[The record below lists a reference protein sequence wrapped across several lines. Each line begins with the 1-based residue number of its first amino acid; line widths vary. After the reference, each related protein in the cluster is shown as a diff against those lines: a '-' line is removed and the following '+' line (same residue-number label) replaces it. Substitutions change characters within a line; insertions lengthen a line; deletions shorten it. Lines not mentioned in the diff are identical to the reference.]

1 MCGYREWFILKGMAT
16 RSAISIFSA
25 PVHYSVDASDVHAHL
40 YRVTLTIARPTKNQ
54 RVSLPV
60 WIPGSYMVRE
70 FSKHLQ
76 KLVGAQDGT
85 TVPLTQLDKCT
96 WQAINTASK
105 PLVLQYEV
113 YAYDNSV
120 RTAWLD
126 TQRGF
131 FNPTSLCLQ
140 VLGLTD
146 AAHHLHI
153 KATNSIAACAVF
165 TGATALKI
173 DKKGFGMYSFSD
185 YDALA
190 DTPFELGNCWH
201 ASFVVRG
208 VTHQFVVAGAPP
220 SFDGKRLLADTQKI
234 VETEMAFWHGA
245 PSQRSTKPSPTKT
258 LPNKPPF
265 SNYVFMLNAV
275 DDGYG
280 GLEHRN
286 STALICTRRDLP
298 RIGQK
303 NPTDG
308 YTTLLGLISH
318 EYFHTWNVKRLR
330 PAEFARYDYRQEQTT
345 QLLWF
350 FEGFTSYY
358 DDLLL
363 RRAGLIDNTQYL
375 KLLNKT
381 INQVMQTPGGQVQ
394 SVAQSSFDAWVKYYR
409 QDENTAN
416 ATVSY
421 YTKGAL
427 VALCFDLTLRG
438 EGKTTL
444 DDVMRALWVRCK
456 AGPAHAGLMTEA
468 DFAAVLRDLGGRS
481 FATELAQWVHGTGAL
496 PLERLLTA
504 QGVQVIEDKPQLA
517 QRLGLRVAEA
527 NGAVQV
533 KVVLR
538 GGAAEQ
544 AGFCAGDEWLAVGAS
559 AARGG
564 LWRLNKLD
572 DLTLY
577 VDQAQSEKSK
587 TIQVLVSRDKRLHTL
602 KLTLPAQERE
612 DLATWVLRAAAE
624 QSVAKRSAQ
633 PSEHSDVTSGA
644 APLNAWLAG

>member
-1 MCGYREWFILKGMAT
+1 MAT
-16 RSAISIFSA
+16 RLNSSATTA

-40 YRVTLTIARPTKNQ
+40 FRITLTIARPAKNQ
-54 RVSLPV
+54 RVNLPV

-76 KLVGAQDGT
+76 KLGATQNGKA
-85 TVPLTQLDKCT
+85 VAIAQLDKCT
-96 WQAINTASK
+96 WQVSSAAAK
-105 PLVLQYEV
+105 PLVLHYEV

-126 TQRGF
+126 AQRGF
-131 FNPTSLCLQ
+131 FNPTSLCLR
-140 VLGLTD
+140 VEGLTER
-146 AAHHLHI
+146 AHQLQVKTI
-153 KATNSIAACAVF
+153 NSIAACAVVA
-165 TGATALKI
+165 GATALKV
-173 DKKGFGMYSFSD
+173 DKKGFGTYAFEN
-185 YDALA
+185 YDELA
-190 DTPFELGNCWH
+190 DTPFEMGDFWR
-201 ASFVVRG
+201 ASFTVRG
-208 VTHQFVVAGAPP
+208 VVHTFAVAGAPP

-234 VETEMAFWHGA
+234 VETEMALWHG
-245 PSQRSTKPSPTKT
+245 PGDKTSTNTSSSKTAKPSNP
-258 LPNKPPF
+258 PPF
-265 SNYVFMLNAV
+265 KNYVFMLNAV

-298 RIGQK
+298 RVGQK
-303 NPTDG
+303 KPSDG

-330 PAEFARYDYRQEQTT
+330 PAEFARYDYSQEQYTE
-345 QLLWF
+345 LLWF

-363 RRAGLIDNTQYL
+363 RRAGLIDNAEYL

-381 INQVMQTPGGQVQ
+381 INQVMQTPGSRVQ

-427 VALCFDLTLRG
+427 VALCFDLTLRA

-444 DDVMRALWVRCK
+444 DAVMRALWRRCK
-456 AGPAHAGLMTEA
+456 AGPMAQA
-468 DFAAVLRDLGGRS
+468 DFAAVLHSLSGRS
-481 FATELAQWVHGTGAL
+481 YEAELAQWVHGTGAL
-496 PLERLLTA
+496 PLERLLKA
-504 QGVQVIEDKPQLA
+504 QGVQVVEDKPQLA
-517 QRLGLRVAEA
+517 QRFGMRVAES
-527 NGAVQV
+527 NGALQV

-544 AGFCAGDEWLAVGAS
+544 AGFCPGDEWLAVGS
-559 AARGG
+559 GAARGG
-564 LWRLNKLD
+564 MWRLHKLD
-572 DLTLY
+572 DLLMYTGE
-577 VDQAQSEKSK
+577 VAQSQKSK
-587 TIQVLVSRDKRLHTL
+587 TVQALVARDKRLHTL
-602 KLTLPAQERE
+602 KLALPAAERE
-612 DLATWVLRAAAE
+612 DLATWVLRAGDAA
-624 QSVAKRSAQ
+624 RL
-633 PSEHSDVTSGA
+633 D
-644 APLNAWLAG
+644 AWLAG

>member
-1 MCGYREWFILKGMAT
+1 MAT
-16 RSAISIFSA
+16 RSNSSATIA

-40 YRVTLTIARPTKNQ
+40 FRITLTIARPAKSQ
-54 RVSLPV
+54 RLSLPV

-76 KLVGAQDGT
+76 KLNATQNGKAVEIAQLG
-85 TVPLTQLDKCT
+85 KCT
-96 WQAINTASK
+96 WQVSNTAAK
-105 PLVLQYEV
+105 PLVLHYEV

-126 TQRGF
+126 AQRGF
-131 FNPTSLCLQ
+131 FNPTSLCLR
-140 VLGLTD
+140 VDGLTD
-146 AAHHLHI
+146 RAHHVHI
-153 KATNSIAACAVF
+153 KAINSIAACAIA
-165 TGATALKI
+165 TGATALKV
-173 DKKGFGMYSFSD
+173 DKKGFGTYAFAN
-185 YDALA
+185 YDELA
-190 DTPFELGNCWH
+190 DTPFEMGNFWRG
-201 ASFVVRG
+201 SFTARG
-208 VTHQFVVAGAPP
+208 ALHTFAVAGAPP

-234 VETEMAFWHGA
+234 VETEMAFWHG
-245 PSQRSTKPSPTKT
+245 PSSKASDKT
-258 LPNKPPF
+258 SKASNQLPF
-265 SNYVFMLNAV
+265 THYVFMLNAV

-298 RIGQK
+298 RLGQTK
-303 NPTDG
+303 PTDG

-330 PAEFARYDYRQEQTT
+330 PAEFAHYDYSQEQYT

-363 RRAGLIDNTQYL
+363 RRAGLIDNAQYL

-381 INQVMQTPGGQVQ
+381 INQVMQTPGSRVQ

-427 VALCFDLTLRG
+427 VALCFDLALRA

-444 DDVMRALWVRCK
+444 DAVMRALWLRCK
-456 AGPAHAGLMTEA
+456 AGPMAQA
-468 DFAAVLRDLGGRS
+468 DFAAVLQKLSGRS
-481 FATELAQWVHGTGAL
+481 YEAELAQWVHGTAAL
-496 PLERLLTA
+496 PLERLLKV
-504 QGVQVIEDKPQLA
+504 QGVQVVEDKPQLA
-517 QRLGLRVAEA
+517 QRLGLRVAES

-544 AGFCAGDEWLAVGAS
+544 AGFCPGDEWLAVGAS
-559 AARGG
+559 TARGG

-572 DLTLY
+572 DLLLY
-577 VDQAQSEKSK
+577 TGDAALSQKSK
-587 TIQVLVSRDKRLHTL
+587 TVQALVARDKRLHTL
-602 KLTLPAQERE
+602 KLALPAAERE
-612 DLATWVLRAAAE
+612 DLATWVLRAGD
-624 QSVAKRSAQ
+624 AKQ
-633 PSEHSDVTSGA
+633 LD
-644 APLNAWLAG
+644 AWLAG

>member
-1 MCGYREWFILKGMAT
+1 MAT
-16 RSAISIFSA
+16 RLNSSATTA

-40 YRVTLTIARPTKNQ
+40 FRITLTIARPAKNQ

-76 KLVGAQDGT
+76 KLGATQNGKA
-85 TVPLTQLDKCT
+85 VAMAQLDKCT
-96 WQAINTASK
+96 WQASNAAVK
-105 PLVLQYEV
+105 PLVLHYEV

-126 TQRGF
+126 AQRGF
-131 FNPTSLCLQ
+131 FNPTSLCLRVDGQTERAHQLQ
-140 VLGLTD
+140 V
-146 AAHHLHI
+146 
-153 KATNSIAACAVF
+153 KATNSIAACAIA
-165 TGATALKI
+165 TGATALKV
-173 DKKGFGMYSFSD
+173 DKKGFGTYTFES
-185 YDALA
+185 YDELA
-190 DTPFELGNCWH
+190 DTPFEMGNFWCG
-201 ASFVVRG
+201 SFTVRG
-208 VTHQFVVAGAPP
+208 ALHTFAVAGAPP

-234 VETEMAFWHGA
+234 VETEMALWHGA
-245 PSQRSTKPSPTKT
+245 TDTAGKT
-258 LPNKPPF
+258 ANKPPF

-298 RIGQK
+298 RVGQK
-303 NPTDG
+303 KPTDG

-330 PAEFARYDYRQEQTT
+330 PAEFARYDYSQEQYTE
-345 QLLWF
+345 LLWF

-363 RRAGLIDNTQYL
+363 RRAGLVDNAQYL

-381 INQVMQTPGGQVQ
+381 INQVMQTPGARVQ

-427 VALCFDLTLRG
+427 VALCFDLTLRA

-444 DDVMRALWVRCK
+444 DAVMRALWLRCK
-456 AGPAHAGLMTEA
+456 AGPMAQA
-468 DFAAVLRDLGGRS
+468 DFAAVLQKLSGRS
-481 FATELAQWVHGTGAL
+481 YDAELAHWVHGTGAL
-496 PLERLLTA
+496 PLERLLKA
-504 QGVQVIEDKPQLA
+504 HGVQVVEDKPQLA
-517 QRLGLRVAEA
+517 QRLGLRVAEN
-527 NGAVQV
+527 NGALQV

-544 AGFCAGDEWLAVGAS
+544 AGFCAGDEWLALGSS

-564 LWRLNKLD
+564 MWRLHKLD
-572 DLTLY
+572 DLLLY
-577 VDQAQSEKSK
+577 TGEVAQSQKSK
-587 TIQVLVSRDKRLHTL
+587 PVQALVSRDKRLHTL
-602 KLTLPAQERE
+602 KLALPPAERE
-612 DLATWVLRAAAE
+612 DLATWVLRAGDAA
-624 QSVAKRSAQ
+624 KL
-633 PSEHSDVTSGA
+633 D
-644 APLNAWLAG
+644 AWLAG